1 MTLCSTKICMCS
13 NIVIWL
19 GNFKLSTAAIY
30 LYFPCSQS
38 CWWKIIYSIYFME
51 LPRWFSGKILPAMQ
65 EMQNAWVQSL
75 GQEDPLEEEM
85 ATHSIILAWRIPRTE
100 EPGRLQCIGSQRVR
114 HSWVLTHMHL
124 FYILK

>member
-13 NIVIWL
+13 NTVIWL

-38 CWWKIIYSIYFME
+38 HWWKIIYSVYFME
-51 LPRWFSGKILPAMQ
+51 LPRWFSCKILPAMQ
-65 EMQNAWVQSL
+65 EMQNASVQSL

-114 HSWVLTHMHL
+114 HNWVHTHMHL